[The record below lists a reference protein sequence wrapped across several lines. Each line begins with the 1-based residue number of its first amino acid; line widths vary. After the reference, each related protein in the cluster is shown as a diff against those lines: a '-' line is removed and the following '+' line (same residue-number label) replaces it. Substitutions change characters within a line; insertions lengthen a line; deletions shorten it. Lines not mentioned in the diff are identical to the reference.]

1 MRAEQRAAQYF
12 LFSFF
17 YHLLLV
23 CTVLLFFVC
32 FYFFSLTLN
41 CYLQMLRVGK
51 YSNEQVLF
59 VSQKSGNYQFQRNID
74 MTYERLK
81 FQTYAGRIY
90 LYINKKY
97 INEDHLRNLT
107 VGISRDCY
115 GLLNSYRYTS
125 ENLESASAHFQEH
138 GYYAFTLPPLAM
150 YPSYNHIKISLSGVK
165 FLNPNSDVKIFL
177 FFNGHKG
184 QTIFLSYLIKSA
196 KYFVV
201 ALFFAVG
208 CLAMKRYKKKFQVS

>member
-1 MRAEQRAAQYF
+1 MHAEQRVNQYF

-17 YHLLLV
+17 YHLLLACV
-23 CTVLLFFVC
+23 ILLLLVC

-51 YSNEQVLF
+51 YSHEQVLF
-59 VSQKSGNYQFQRNID
+59 VSQKSGSYQFQKNID

-90 LYINKKY
+90 LYINKKS
-97 INEDHLRNLT
+97 INEDYLRNLT
-107 VGISRDCY
+107 VEISRDCY
-115 GLLNSYRYTS
+115 GLVNSYRYTS
-125 ENLESASAHFQEH
+125 ENLEPASAHFQEL
-138 GYYAFTLPPLAM
+138 GYYSFTLPPLAM
-150 YPSYNHIKISLSGVK
+150 YPSYNHIKISLSGVN
-165 FLNPNSDVKIFL
+165 LNPNNDVKIFL

-196 KYFVV
+196 KYFVA
-201 ALFFAVG
+201 ALFFIMG
-208 CLAMKRYKKKFQVS
+208 CLVMKRYKKKFHVS

>member
-23 CTVLLFFVC
+23 CTILLFFVC

-59 VSQKSGNYQFQRNID
+59 V
-74 MTYERLK
+74 TYERLK

-107 VGISRDCY
+107 VEISRDCY